1 MAIQRRSGGKVLPF
15 VLDLKAAKGDLNDG
29 PSAPQVNDE
38 YGGLLVLV

>member
-29 PSAPQVNDE
+29 PSAPQVNVDD
-38 YGGLLVLV
+38 GLLVLV

>member
-38 YGGLLVLV
+38 YGLLILV